1 MTSAGTWSELQ
12 LIVLDHLVQ
21 VRPGRDIHV
30 EHDDRND
37 SFIAGFVSRNERA
50 ERRERASLFADS
62 VSDPGRLGDRESRSP

>member
-37 SFIAGFVSRNERA
+37 SFIAGFVPGTNGQSGVNVQA
-50 ERRERASLFADS
+50 CSLTAL
-62 VSDPGRLGDRESRSP
+62 VIPVV